1 MIKKILIFFI
11 LYLLTS
17 KAYSN
22 DIVKILSDAFT
33 NNSKLNAERAN
44 LDATKEELNISKG
57 EFLPSIT
64 LSGDMATQKDTDRT
78 NYSGTSLEDAR
89 GEPSSRSVVIEQKIF
104 DGFTNYNDVK
114 KSQLELRYAQIKLNK
129 LEQEV
134 LLDAAKAYY
143 GLGYSVKN
151 LEFNQSNFDLLERQV
166 ETDRSRLDRGEISLT
181 DLAQSESSLA

>member
-1 MIKKILIFFI
+1 M
-11 LYLLTS
+11 LTS

-44 LDATKEELNISKG
+44 LDAIKEELNISKG

-78 NYSGTSLEDAR
+78 NYSGTSLEDTR

-114 KSQLELRYAQIKLNK
+114 KSQLELEYSKIKIK
-129 LEQEV
+129 KIRTKCIIRCCKSV
-134 LLDAAKAYY
+134 LWP
-143 GLGYSVKN
+143 
-151 LEFNQSNFDLLERQV
+151 
-166 ETDRSRLDRGEISLT
+166 RL
-181 DLAQSESSLA
+181 